1 MIDPAQSVQQALARP
16 MPHADAA
23 TARLAAERMAGLS
36 AELSRVRNVLARA
49 MGREVGW
56 SGAAELA
63 FQDSMLTELNRFA
76 AAFQRFEDHA
86 AALTGYAREL
96 DLLGPRLLAARAR
109 LVDHSTTG
117 LVDGST
123 TGVADFERWWQE
135 WDAARRRC
143 SAGLAVGTE
152 NHRHGWSG
160 LVSGVTRTVRHET
173 AGLAG
178 LSRVLG
184 DVGQALTVAG
194 LALALVCPPAAG
206 AVWAAV
212 AVVAVC
218 QLAVDVARRERG
230 EHVGMAG
237 LGWDALAALPGGR
250 FMTGIHSAAEA
261 SAAIERLAPELR
273 SSRLVPGG
281 GLMAHEGTAT
291 HRGHTLLK
299 HVGKTPKQLAKRF
312 KTEPRLKLSS
322 SFTDRTTAETAVA
335 RTIEVN
341 HQAIAGWLASSQPS
355 LRILAEIGFDVGKS
369 LEKDGTI
376 ISTSRV
382 RVVLRKEDTM
392 LGYCV
397 QTAYPLP

>member
-36 AELSRVRNVLARA
+36 AELSRVRNVLAGA
-49 MGREVGW
+49 MGREAGW

-63 FQDSMLTELNRFA
+63 FQDSMLAELNRFA
-76 AAFQRFEDHA
+76 AAFQRFEGHA

-109 LVDHSTTG
+109 LVDGSTAG
-117 LVDGST
+117 VADGST
-123 TGVADFERWWQE
+123 TGVADLERYWQE

-152 NHRHGWSG
+152 SHRHGWSG
-160 LVSGVTRTVRHET
+160 LVSGVSRTVRHET
-173 AGLAG
+173 ASLAG
-178 LSRVLG
+178 LSRVLS

-194 LALALVCPPAAG
+194 LTLALVCPPAAG

-237 LGWDALAALPGGR
+237 LGWDALGALPGGR
-250 FMTGIHSAAEA
+250 LMAGFHSAVEA

-299 HVGKTPKQLAKRF
+299 HVGQTPRQLAKRF
-312 KTEPRLKLSS
+312 KTEPYVKWSS
-322 SFTDRTTAETAVA
+322 SFTDRATAEAAVA
-335 RTIEVN
+335 KAIQDN
-341 HQAIAGWLASSQPS
+341 PQAITAWLASSLPS
-355 LRILAEIGFDVGKS
+355 LRIHTDVGIVVGRSVAKN
-369 LEKDGTI
+369 GTI
-376 ISTSRV
+376 ISTSKV
-382 RVVLRKEDTM
+382 RVALRKENTV
-392 LGYCV
+392 LGYYIK
-397 QTAYPLP
+397 TAHPTP